1 MPALYQF
8 ACNVFFLVL
17 VGRLAAQ
24 KVRKEKEAENE
35 EHDEE
40 FHQYNQPQGAAQ
52 SHASKTFDIE
62 VQIWSSVFFIIQGN
76 FITYQN

>member
-1 MPALYQF
+1 LYQF

-62 VQIWSSVFFIIQGN
+62 VPDMEQCILHNTG
-76 FITYQN
+76 